1 MHEEETH
8 NASIKYGRLEPPFIN
23 ENSHHGKKKNQT
35 YKTSVIIFTIPQ
47 MPVILI
53 RFNKYEVAKYI
64 ALYKNSDEYQ
74 NFSTNQEVSLSR
86 NAISM
91 LYSLLLMQFWRQEK
105 YIDKEAFFLQIVV
118 AIRAE
123 FINI

>member
-1 MHEEETH
+1 
-8 NASIKYGRLEPPFIN
+8 
-23 ENSHHGKKKNQT
+23 
-35 YKTSVIIFTIPQ
+35 